1 VFPFAGFFL
10 LPHYM
15 TLEVRE
21 ARAKCVLVL
30 KQNISYITITKLGEQ
45 LFAFS
50 ELFRG
55 IIFVMLL
62 GLVFN
67 APVQCL
73 LFDRIDGI
81 SLYIF
86 GKGYFNFWYPVIV
99 PRIVGQLYGVPHGI
113 LRVSGLT
120 KKVCKHYF
128 NLLKLGPSQFQ

>member
-1 VFPFAGFFL
+1 
-10 LPHYM
+10 M

-99 PRIVGQLYGVPHGI
+99 PRIVGQL
-113 LRVSGLT
+113 
-120 KKVCKHYF
+120 
-128 NLLKLGPSQFQ
+128 